1 MGDFSFMNVKKIIS
15 FALVLSFTAA
25 LFTGCVKKSAAGDDK
40 SLDKIK
46 QKGTFVLGLD
56 SAFPPM
62 GFEDE
67 KGNIVG
73 FDIDVAQEV
82 SKKLGV
88 TLKTQPIDWN
98 AKEQELSTG
107 KIDCIWNGFSVN
119 DERQK
124 NLTLTEPYM
133 DNHMAIVVL
142 NNSGIKTL
150 ADLKGKKL
158 GLQGGSSAADALDSK
173 DDFKKS
179 LGKVVEFKDNLTA
192 LMDLEAKGV
201 DAVLMDDVV
210 ANYDIT
216 KNKKNF
222 VILNETL
229 ATEEYA
235 IGLRKGEVQLKDGIE
250 KALKELKADGTL
262 TKISNK
268 WFGKDVITLK

>member
-1 MGDFSFMNVKKIIS
+1 MRVKKIVSLAVTFSLVAAI
-15 FALVLSFTAA
+15 FA
-25 LFTGCVKKSAAGDDK
+25 GCTQKSASGTDK

-46 QKGTFVLGLD
+46 EKGVFVLGLD

-62 GFEDE
+62 GFEDD

-88 TLKTQPIDWN
+88 KLKTQPIDWD
-98 AKEQELSTG
+98 AKEQELNTG
-107 KIDCIWNGFSVN
+107 KIDCIWNGFSIS
-119 DERQK
+119 DERKQSM
-124 NLTLTEPYM
+124 TLTEPYM
-133 DNHMAIVVL
+133 DNHMAVVVL

-173 DDFKKS
+173 VDFKKS
-179 LGKVVEFKDNLTA
+179 LGQVVEYKDNLTA

-201 DAVLMDDVV
+201 DAVLMDEVV

-216 KNKKNF
+216 KNKKNYT
-222 VILNETL
+222 LLSETL

-235 IGLRKGEVQLKDGIE
+235 IGLRKGEIQLKDGIE
-250 KALKELKADGTL
+250 KALKELAQDGTL
-262 TKISNK
+262 AKISTK
-268 WFGKDVITLK
+268 WFGKDVTKIK

>member
-1 MGDFSFMNVKKIIS
+1 MNVKKIIS
-15 FALVLSFTAA
+15 FTLALSLTAA

-119 DERQK
+119 EERQK

-133 DNHMAIVVL
+133 DNHMAVVVL

-173 DDFKKS
+173 ADFKKS
-179 LGKVVEFKDNLTA
+179 LSKVVEFKDNLTA
-192 LMDLEAKGV
+192 LMDLEAKGI

-210 ANYDIT
+210 ANYDIA

-222 VILNETL
+222 VVLSETL
-229 ATEEYA
+229 ATEQYA
-235 IGLRKGEVQLKDGIE
+235 IGLRKGEVQLKEGIE

-262 TKISNK
+262 SKISTK
-268 WFGKDVITLK
+268 WFGKDVITIK